1 MTTKAKAVSVTAE
14 SAGNTGRGL
23 EVVEKNT
30 GTKKVKFDWSLLLGA
45 AFLMATSSIGP
56 GFLTQTTVFTGT
68 LMASFGFVILLSIIL
83 DIGAQLN
90 VWRVIGVSGMRGQD
104 VANKVFPGLGY
115 LVALLIVMGGLA
127 FNIGNVA
134 GAGLGFNV
142 LFGIDPKI
150 GAAISALIAISIFL
164 VKEAGKMMDKF
175 TQIAG
180 FIMILLTV
188 YVAITAAP
196 PMGEAITKTFM
207 PDKIDMMAIVTLVGG
222 TVGGYI
228 TFSGGHRLIDAGI
241 TGKEAL
247 PQITRS
253 SVTGVCVTGIMRV
266 VLFLATFGVL
276 AAGMVLDPSNP
287 PASVFKLAAG
297 NVGYKIFGVVMWAA
311 AISSVIGAAYTSVSF
326 IRTFSAGLDKNYRYL
341 VIGFIVFST
350 MVFAFIGQP
359 VKILLL
365 VGTLNGLILP
375 ITLGVMLVAAYK
387 TNIVGDYKHPLWM
400 TVFGVVVVCMTAYM
414 GAITVVKQL
423 PKLFS

>member
-1 MTTKAKAVSVTAE
+1 MTKE
-14 SAGNTGRGL
+14 IM
-23 EVVEKNT
+23 EE
-30 GTKKVKFDWSLLLGA
+30 KKVTQKKEVHFDWSLLLGA

-56 GFLTQTTVFTGT
+56 GFLTQTTVFTNN
-68 LMASFGFVILLSIIL
+68 LRASFGFVILLSIIL
-83 DIGAQLN
+83 DVGAQLN

-142 LFGIDPKI
+142 LFGIDIKI
-150 GAAISALIAISIFL
+150 GAAISALIGISIF
-164 VKEAGKMMDKF
+164 VFKEAGKVMDKF

-180 FIMILLTV
+180 FVMIILTV
-188 YVAITAAP
+188 FVAISSAP
-196 PMGEAITKTFM
+196 PVGEAIAKTFV
-207 PDKIDMMAIVTLVGG
+207 PDKIDMMSIITLVGG

-228 TFSGGHRLIDAGI
+228 TFSGGHRLVDAGVV
-241 TGKEAL
+241 GQEAL

-266 VLFLATFGVL
+266 LLFLATLGVVS
-276 AAGMVLDPSNP
+276 AGMALDPANP

-311 AISSVIGAAYTSVSF
+311 AISSVVGAAYTSVSF
-326 IRTFSAGLDKNYRYL
+326 IRSFSETLNKNYRWL
-341 VIGFIVFST
+341 VIAFIVFST
-350 MVFAFIGQP
+350 CVFTFIGSP
-359 VKILLL
+359 VKVLIV

-375 ITLGVMLVAAYK
+375 ITLGVMLIAAYK
-387 TNIVGDYKHPLWM
+387 KDIVGDYKHPTWM
-400 TVFGVVVVCMTAYM
+400 AVFGTIVVALTAYM
-414 GAITVVKQL
+414 SVITVMNQL
-423 PKLFS
+423 PKLLS